1 MAKRTYRLTETVPVT
16 RVYEIEAE
24 SRDEALDI
32 MNSGEVEPVS
42 EEDGEDQNGIKIEVV
57 RKARKGTRK

>member
-16 RVYEIEAE
+16 RVYEIEAS

-32 MNSGEVEPVS
+32 MYGGEVDPIS
-42 EEDGEDQNGIKIEVV
+42 EEEGEDMNGIEIEIVH
-57 RKARKGTRK
+57 KKKGTKR

>member
-16 RVYEIEAE
+16 RVYEIEAS

-32 MNSGEVEPVS
+32 MYSGDVDPIS
-42 EEDGEDQNGIKIEVV
+42 EDGGEAMDGIEIEIV
-57 RKARKGTRK
+57 RKKKGTKR

>member
-16 RVYEIEAE
+16 RVYEIEAS

-32 MNSGEVEPVS
+32 MNSGEVDPIS
-42 EEDGEDQNGIKIEVV
+42 EEEGEDMNGIEIEIV
-57 RKARKGTRK
+57 RKKKGTKR